1 MYLWSVFT
9 LLVLFVTHLS
19 LSLQHRPIFSRLTP
33 IFLPASATLLKTK
46 NLPLSETAMTCLR
59 GLPAPA
65 GRLVHRC
72 VSRFFQPLDIRLR
85 AFAGNDLCQPS
96 TPLLCG
102 TWPCR
107 KRPVVLSLVGRSGG
121 MYSSQL
127 ILVKII
133 IRQTIFDDLPD
144 RRKKW
149 EKFTFLLK
157 FHLILFGDFK
167 YFLYLCNVINEG
179 LQRETETL

>member
-19 LSLQHRPIFSRLTP
+19 LSLQHRPIFSFLTP
-33 IFLPASATLLKTK
+33 ILLAASATLLKTK
-46 NLPLSETAMTCLR
+46 NRPLSETTTTGLR
-59 GLPAPA
+59 GLPALA
-65 GRLVHRC
+65 GRHVHRC
-72 VSRFFQPLDIRLR
+72 VSRYFQPLDIRLR

-102 TWPCR
+102 TWPCW

-127 ILVKII
+127 ILIKII
-133 IRQTIFDDLPD
+133 IRQNIFDDLPD
-144 RRKKW
+144 RRKKS
-149 EKFTFLLK
+149 EKIHFFTK
-157 FHLILFGDFK
+157 IYLILFGGFK